1 MCADGHRCVRLLCFD
16 LLAAYTFLECGLLA
30 GKRGCL
36 LRTPRVL
43 GAESHEHIREELS
56 AVFAVR
62 FRAFG
67 EGGCPNGLTTDNILR
82 DHNMAEEL
90 LMQFFPAAMS
100 RPETR
105 PVIAQDII
113 HRQWHFT
120 RILPKSHPDYGAALT
135 DIKAIFGRLT

>member
-1 MCADGHRCVRLLCFD
+1 MFCFPW
-16 LLAAYTFLECGLLA
+16 T

-56 AVFAVR
+56 EVFGIRAQ
-62 FRAFG
+62 AFG

-90 LMQFFPAAMS
+90 LTRFFPAAMS

-120 RILPKSHPDYGAALT
+120 RILPKSHPDYGFALV
-135 DIKAIFGRLT
+135 DIKAIFGRLTCVRRATLMPCAPS